1 MRMKVRGRTG
11 AWEDS
16 TLSHSLKGKRT
27 GVVLAEW
34 KWQELNLKP
43 LPTCW
48 VLSIIA
54 SASAI
59 SFWFM
64 PQRLA
69 TFVWHL

>member
-1 MRMKVRGRTG
+1 MESSLLNGKYQ
-11 AWEDS
+11 
-16 TLSHSLKGKRT
+16 TLSPKSF
-27 GVVLAEW
+27 
-34 KWQELNLKP
+34 
-43 LPTCW
+43 PTCC